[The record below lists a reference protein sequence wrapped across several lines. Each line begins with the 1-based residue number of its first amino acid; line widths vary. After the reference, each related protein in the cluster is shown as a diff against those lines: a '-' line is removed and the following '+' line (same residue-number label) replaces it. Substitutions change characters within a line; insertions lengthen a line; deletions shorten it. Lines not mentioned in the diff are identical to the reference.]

1 MATDKNTKYAFIIPA
16 TGNLRRVSFNKKQ
29 EMEVLQALVGGFFEE
44 LDKKNTRWLQPER
57 GFARICA
64 KGKVYVNDDRKELE
78 ENPHALLEEIVLT
91 RSGMITME
99 DLKAMPR
106 RLRPVWGNIVI
117 TMTALQADRLT
128 ENEEINGAFPY
139 EGTYFP

>member
-16 TGNLRRVSFNKKQ
+16 TGNTYRVSYNKKQ
-29 EMEVLQALVGGFFEE
+29 ELKVLQALVGGYIEA
-44 LDKKNTRWLQPER
+44 LNTKNTYWLQPER
-57 GFARICA
+57 DFARIA
-64 KGKVYVNDDRKELE
+64 KKGKVYVNDDRQGLE
-78 ENPHALLEEIVLT
+78 ENPHAQLEEIVLT
-91 RSGMITME
+91 RTGMITIE

-106 RLRPVWGNIVI
+106 RLRPIWGNIVI

-128 ENEEINGAFPY
+128 ANEDINGAFPY